1 MIKQCRKRIWGLKS
15 ILEMFSDDNE
25 NGLFFK
31 GAVSRLG
38 RLGSNSVE
46 SKEGNVKWIVTG
58 TTKGF

>member
-1 MIKQCRKRIWGLKS
+1 
-15 ILEMFSDDNE
+15 MFSDDNE

-46 SKEGNVKWIVTG
+46 SKEGNVKWVVTG